1 MDTTM
6 DEPVDLQPVKTELRQ
21 ASRMLLDRGM
31 YFAAQWAAELVT
43 QMDDP
48 STSTTTH
55 PPHQNTTTHSHSHS
69 HHRPTSPPLKT
80 KRLLFSPDSSAT
92 PPSAAAAVSPGVGSA
107 VSVPPSP
114 SGVAGQFPLPGPL
127 DDVLLLAKTYF
138 DMREYRRCAHWLE
151 SQTTTAAGVGQ
162 QGQQQMAHRTFL
174 RLYALYLAGESRKQ
188 EEQHERP
195 ATQNATT
202 QPPHAATAQQQ
213 SNNKKPPPT
222 AATNRELPY
231 LLNQLQ
237 QATTSTP
244 TAAADPFLLYLLALV
259 AQQLSQPALA
269 LQSVLSSLRLF
280 PCNWSAWL
288 LLGGLV
294 GSVSELSGLE
304 LPEHF
309 MRSFFYTHY
318 FVELHPEHGEE
329 EWLSALLTQLQSFFP
344 GSSHLLTI
352 EAVLHYVRQHYDEA
366 QAILAHLYAVYP
378 HRLDQLDTY
387 SNILYVKEDKATLS
401 FLAHHLSRQ
410 HKYHYITQ
418 CVIGNYYALK
428 SHHTRSITHFQR
440 ALTLNPH
447 CLSAYTL
454 LGHEYI
460 ELQNPAAAILS
471 YRAAIDV
478 SSGDFRAWYGLGQ
491 AYELLGEDALA
502 VYYYREGCRL
512 RPFDARMWCAQGTAL
527 ERMGRDEEAVR
538 SFERA
543 MGEDDREGIALG
555 RLARLYQKR
564 DDMQEA
570 VKYWRLVLQKQDELE
585 RGGSGGGTADGNEGS
600 KDAAAM
606 DDDSVEHTAAGTGG
620 AVGERLSQSAEA
632 LEAITFLVERAKAS
646 EQWQQ
651 CEYYIGRLLDA
662 GGSYAEQARS
672 LSIEIRNIRGAEREE
687 QQQQHGGGGA
697 LFGDGSRAGRASV
710 AGSARSRVLS
720 PLSERAVGSLG
731 MGGRVQGGGGGF
743 FSPGT
748 PYS

>member
-1 MDTTM
+1 MDTI
-6 DEPVDLQPVKTELRQ
+6 DEPVDLQPVKAELRQ
-21 ASRMLLDRGM
+21 ASRMLLDHGM

-43 QMDDP
+43 QIDD
-48 STSTTTH
+48 TATH
-55 PPHQNTTTHSHSHS
+55 PPHTQPSQPATTHK
-69 HHRPTSPPLKT
+69 PVTPPLKT
-80 KRLLFSPDSSAT
+80 KRLLFSPDSS
-92 PPSAAAAVSPGVGSA
+92 SAAATSPAPTSGSA
-107 VSVPPSP
+107 AMPSSVPPSP
-114 SGVAGQFPLPGPL
+114 AAFSGFPLPPPL
-127 DDVLLLAKTYF
+127 DDALLLAKTYF

-151 SQTTTAAGVGQ
+151 SQTAVVGQ
-162 QGQQQMAHRTFL
+162 QSRQQQQVEHRTFL

-195 ATQNATT
+195 AA
-202 QPPHAATAQQQ
+202 PHAATQSQHAAAAQQP
-213 SNNKKPPPT
+213 NKKPPPS

-231 LLNQLQ
+231 LLSQLQ
-237 QATTSTP
+237 GTS
-244 TAAADPFLLYLLALV
+244 DPFCLYLLALV
-259 AQQLSQPALA
+259 AQQQAQPSLA
-269 LQSVLSSLRLF
+269 LSSVLTSLRVF

-288 LLGGLV
+288 LLGSLV
-294 GSVSELSGLE
+294 NTAAELNALD

-318 FVELHPEHGEE
+318 FVELHPEHSDDDSLG
-329 EWLSALLTQLQSFFP
+329 ALLAQLQSFFP
-344 GSSHLLTI
+344 ASSHLLTI

-401 FLAHHLSRQ
+401 FLAHHLARQ

-428 SHHTRSITHFQR
+428 SQHTRSITHFQR
-440 ALTLNPH
+440 ALTLNPA

-454 LGHEYI
+454 MGHEYI
-460 ELQNPAAAILS
+460 ELQQPAAAILS
-471 YRAAIDV
+471 YRRAIDI

-491 AYELLGEDALA
+491 AYELLGEDGLA

-538 SFERA
+538 CFERA

-564 DDMQEA
+564 DDTQEA

-585 RGGSGGGTADGNEGS
+585 RGGTDAADDDAADGDNT
-600 KDAAAM
+600 AAAM
-606 DDDSVEHTAAGTGG
+606 GDAGDEQAAA
-620 AVGERLSQSAEA
+620 AVGRGTVSDRLSQSAEA
-632 LEAITFLVERAKAS
+632 LEAITYLVERAKAS

-672 LSIEIRNIRGAEREE
+672 LSIEIRNIRGAGREE
-687 QQQQHGGGGA
+687 QHSA
-697 LFGDGSRAGRASV
+697 AAYFADGRT
-710 AGSARSRVLS
+710 ARSRVLS
-720 PLSERAVGSLG
+720 PLSERGAGSNSG
-731 MGGRVQGGGGGF
+731 IGVRGHGGGF

>member
-1 MDTTM
+1 MDSI
-6 DEPVDLQPVKTELRQ
+6 DDPVDLQPVKAELRQ
-21 ASRMLLDRGM
+21 ASRLLLERGM

-43 QMDDP
+43 QMDD
-48 STSTTTH
+48 TSTA
-55 PPHQNTTTHSHSHS
+55 HSANAQ
-69 HHRPTSPPLKT
+69 PTATRKSVSPPLKT

-92 PPSAAAAVSPGVGSA
+92 PGPASASPAILS
-107 VSVPPSP
+107 SMPPSP
-114 SGVAGQFPLPGPL
+114 ATFSTFPLPPPL

-151 SQTTTAAGVGQ
+151 SQMGQ
-162 QGQQQMAHRTFL
+162 HGLQQQQVDHRTFL
-174 RLYALYLAGESRKQ
+174 RLYALHLAGESRKQ

-195 ATQNATT
+195 AAPHAST
-202 QPPHAATAQQQ
+202 QPQHTAAAQQQ
-213 SNNKKPPPT
+213 SNKRPPPT

-231 LLNQLQ
+231 LLSQLQ
-237 QATTSTP
+237 GT
-244 TAAADPFLLYLLALV
+244 ADPFCLYLLALV
-259 AQQLSQPALA
+259 AQQLAQPSLA
-269 LQSVLSSLRLF
+269 LSSILASLRSF

-288 LLGGLV
+288 LLGSLV
-294 GSVSELSGLE
+294 SSAVELMALD

-318 FVELHPEHGEE
+318 FVELHPEQSDDERLGT
-329 EWLSALLTQLQSFFP
+329 LLTQLQTFFP
-344 GSSHLLTI
+344 ASSHLLTI

-401 FLAHHLSRQ
+401 FLAHHLARQ

-428 SHHTRSITHFQR
+428 SQHTRSITHFQR
-440 ALTLNPH
+440 ALTLNPA

-454 LGHEYI
+454 MGHEYI
-460 ELQNPAAAILS
+460 ELQQPAAAILS
-471 YRAAIDV
+471 YRRAIDI

-491 AYELLGEDALA
+491 AYELLGEDGLA

-538 SFERA
+538 CFERA

-564 DDMQEA
+564 DDTQQA
-570 VKYWRLVLQKQDELE
+570 VKYWRLVLQKQDQLE
-585 RGGSGGGTADGNEGS
+585 QGGGDTAADGDGADDQNTE
-600 KDAAAM
+600 AM
-606 DDDSVEHTAAGTGG
+606 GDDCDEHTAAASATG
-620 AVGERLSQSAEA
+620 AVSDRLSQSAEA
-632 LEAITFLVERAKAS
+632 LEAITFLVERAKAA

-672 LSIEIRNIRGAEREE
+672 LSIEMRNIRGAERDE
-687 QQQQHGGGGA
+687 QHSAASYYGEGGLGA
-697 LFGDGSRAGRASV
+697 GSV
-710 AGSARSRVLS
+710 AGGQRSRVLS
-720 PLSERAVGSLG
+720 PLSERVAGG
-731 MGGRVQGGGGGF
+731 AAGIGGRGHAGGF

>member
-1 MDTTM
+1 MDAT
-6 DEPVDLQPVKTELRQ
+6 DDPVDLQPVKAELRQ
-21 ASRMLLDRGM
+21 AARMLLDRGM

-43 QMDDP
+43 QMDDTP
-48 STSTTTH
+48 AHSTA
-55 PPHQNTTTHSHSHS
+55 Q
-69 HHRPTSPPLKT
+69 PTAAHKPASPPLKT
-80 KRLLFSPDSSAT
+80 KRLLFSPDSTAT
-92 PPSAAAAVSPGVGSA
+92 PAPTSASSGLPS
-107 VSVPPSP
+107 SVPASP
-114 SGVAGQFPLPGPL
+114 ASFSGFPLPPPL

-151 SQTTTAAGVGQ
+151 SQTTSAGQ
-162 QGQQQMAHRTFL
+162 QVDHRTFL

-195 ATQNATT
+195 ATPHATT
-202 QPPHAATAQQQ
+202 QPQHAATAQPQ
-213 SNNKKPPPT
+213 SNKKPPPT

-231 LLNQLQ
+231 LLSQLQ
-237 QATTSTP
+237 GVS
-244 TAAADPFLLYLLALV
+244 DPFCLYLLALV
-259 AQQLSQPALA
+259 AQQLAQPSLA
-269 LQSVLSSLRLF
+269 LSSVLSSLRQF

-288 LLGGLV
+288 LLGSLV
-294 GSVSELSGLE
+294 SSAVEMMSLE

-318 FVELHPEHGEE
+318 FVELHPEQSDDERTG
-329 EWLSALLTQLQSFFP
+329 ALLAQLQSFFP
-344 GSSHLLTI
+344 ASCHLLTI

-378 HRLDQLDTY
+378 HRLEQLDTY
-387 SNILYVKEDKATLS
+387 SNILYVKEDRATLS

-410 HKYHYITQ
+410 HKYHHITQ

-428 SHHTRSITHFQR
+428 SQHTRSITHFQR
-440 ALTLNPH
+440 ALTLNPA

-454 LGHEYI
+454 MGHEYI
-460 ELQNPAAAILS
+460 ELQQPSAAILS
-471 YRAAIDV
+471 YRRAIDI

-491 AYELLGEDALA
+491 AYELLGEDGLA

-538 SFERA
+538 CFERA

-585 RGGSGGGTADGNEGS
+585 RGAGEGAVDGDEADSET
-600 KDAAAM
+600 AAM
-606 DDDSVEHTAAGTGG
+606 GDDSGDHAAVGAASG
-620 AVGERLSQSAEA
+620 AVSDRLSQSAEA

-646 EQWQQ
+646 QQWQQ

-687 QQQQHGGGGA
+687 QHSA
-697 LFGDGSRAGRASV
+697 AADYGDGGVGMGGV

-720 PLSERAVGSLG
+720 PLSERAAAGGAGVGVR
-731 MGGRVQGGGGGF
+731 GRGGGF

>member
-1 MDTTM
+1 MDTI
-6 DEPVDLQPVKTELRQ
+6 DDPVDLQPVKAELRQ

-43 QMDDP
+43 QMED
-48 STSTTTH
+48 T
-55 PPHQNTTTHSHSHS
+55 PPQSATHSTA
-69 HHRPTSPPLKT
+69 PTAAQRSASPPLKT
-80 KRLLFSPDSSAT
+80 KRLLFSPDSSTT
-92 PPSAAAAVSPGVGSA
+92 PVSTPASAAMRT
-107 VSVPPSP
+107 SVPASP
-114 SGVAGQFPLPGPL
+114 VSFTAFPLPPLL
-127 DDVLLLAKTYF
+127 DDTLLLAKTYF

-151 SQTTTAAGVGQ
+151 SQTAAAGQ
-162 QGQQQMAHRTFL
+162 HTAQQQQQQQQVHHRTFL

-195 ATQNATT
+195 AAPHSAT
-202 QPPHAATAQQQ
+202 QPQQAAAAQQQ
-213 SNNKKPPPT
+213 SNKKPPAT

-231 LLNQLQ
+231 LLSQLQ
-237 QATTSTP
+237 GAP
-244 TAAADPFLLYLLALV
+244 TDPFCLWLLALV
-259 AQQLSQPALA
+259 AQQLAQPSLA
-269 LQSVLSSLRLF
+269 LSSVLSSLRSF

-288 LLGGLV
+288 LLGSLV
-294 GSVSELSGLE
+294 NSAVELMALD

-318 FVELHPEHGEE
+318 FVELHPEQSDDERLG
-329 EWLSALLTQLQSFFP
+329 ALLSQLQSFFP
-344 GSSHLLTI
+344 ASSHLLTI

-387 SNILYVKEDKATLS
+387 SNILYVKEDSATLS

-428 SHHTRSITHFQR
+428 SQHTRSITHFQR
-440 ALTLNPH
+440 ALTLNPA

-454 LGHEYI
+454 MGHEYI
-460 ELQNPAAAILS
+460 ELQQPAAAILS
-471 YRAAIDV
+471 YRRAIDI

-491 AYELLGEDALA
+491 AYELLGEDGLA

-538 SFERA
+538 CFERA

-564 DDMQEA
+564 DDIQEA
-570 VKYWRLVLQKQDELE
+570 VKYWKLVLQKQDELE
-585 RGGSGGGTADGNEGS
+585 RGEVGGTQHSDEAD
-600 KDAAAM
+600 KDTTAM
-606 DDDSVEHTAAGTGG
+606 GDDSDAGG
-620 AVGERLSQSAEA
+620 AVSDRLSQSAEA
-632 LEAITFLVERAKAS
+632 LEAITFLVERAKTN

-672 LSIEIRNIRGAEREE
+672 LSIEIRNIRGATRPEE
-687 QQQQHGGGGA
+687 QQNATAYYGEGGLSGMG
-697 LFGDGSRAGRASV
+697 SV

-720 PLSERAVGSLG
+720 PLSERGGAGVLG
-731 MGGRVQGGGGGF
+731 LGVRGQGGGF